1 MKIGLIPVSAKPYHI
16 GHHALVTRAASEN
29 DQVLLFV
36 STSDRKRKGEL
47 PILGTDMERI
57 WHEEIEKILPGN
69 VMVAYGG
76 SPVQKVYGVLEGA
89 EEEVLDKGDIDDI
102 YTIYS
107 DPSDTQINYSAG
119 QRAKYFPMAY
129 AAGNVIFAA
138 EEDPASFTRG
148 GGTPDISGTGVR
160 QTLQS
165 CDFDAFSKSLP
176 DGMDKK
182 KIFNILCP
190 SIKNE
195 ALMREYIKYMI
206 RG

>member
-1 MKIGLIPVSAKPYHI
+1 MKIGLVPVSAKPYHI
-16 GHHALVTRAASEN
+16 GHHALVTRAAGEN

-47 PILGTDMERI
+47 PILGSDMERV

-89 EEEVLDKGDIDDI
+89 EEEILAKGAIDDI

-107 DPSDTQINYSAG
+107 DPSDTQINYSDK

-138 EEDPASFTRG
+138 EKDPASFTRG
-148 GGTPDISGTGVR
+148 EGTPDVSGTAVR
-160 QTLQS
+160 QSLQA
-165 CDFDAFSKSLP
+165 CDFDAFSESLP
-176 DGMDKK
+176 AGVDKE

-190 SIKNE
+190 YRKDE
-195 ALMREYIKYMI
+195 ALMRAYIKCML